1 MGLLGHPCAQDIG
14 DDPVPERGIWT
25 VAGRGSCRPRCLFV
39 AQVGL
44 RHRVG

>member
-1 MGLLGHPCAQDIG
+1 MGLLGHPCAQDVG
-14 DDPVPERGIWT
+14 DDPVSQRGISM
-25 VAGRGSCRPRCLFV
+25 VVRRGSCRPRCPFV